1 MFNPASLCVTEINI
15 VANHYLNFLFF
26 KDNFSANM
34 IASPFVAGPR
44 LSVGPSSL
52 HSAFGN
58 LKVMIPTAPISLRQF
73 PRSTLL
79 TPPSAIKRAIPLP
92 PLLSTHNKSSF
103 LPIIRRRTISSVR
116 PKEYTCTVCRSLLG
130 GGHSPHCTSKHTQS
144 QHLRCAPVAAATAAG
159 GDGRGGS
166 GGGNNGDDNNNNNN
180 DEGEDAWTGAGVSGS
195 ASVATNVPIFE
206 DIILLDVTG
215 MRCAGCVSRVR
226 EILEDQEPV
235 KAASVNLATETAV
248 VRVMVPQTSSS
259 NTAAASVESLDKDTS
274 LASVTAAAAAATTA
288 VDFPDV
294 EIGTDPRVDLH
305 EGRIAFLASTLAQ
318 ILTEK
323 GYAATV
329 RPSDAGS
336 GASAKVV
343 EAKRAQRLKK
353 LRETTKRLVFAWVL
367 ASACLVHHVVHWLG
381 ASVPSWVHFLGST
394 PVNATLS
401 ALALLGPGRQIVA
414 EGFSSLS
421 RGAPDM
427 NSLVGLGAT
436 AAFTI
441 SAVAAALPKLGWRT
455 FFEEPA
461 MLLGI
466 VLIGRALEERA
477 KLRASADMAALSGL
491 LPPKARLILSDG
503 ASWKEVPSETV
514 AAGDDVAVLPGD
526 RIPVDGVVSGGR
538 STVDE
543 SALTGEPLPV
553 TKTEGDRV
561 TAGTINYDGRLI
573 INATASGGDTAV
585 ADVIRLVEAAQ
596 ARAAPIQRVADVV
609 AGKFT
614 YGVMGAAAV
623 TFLFWAGAGTR
634 IFPQVL
640 TPYLATAASKN
651 AATLLLSLQ
660 LACNVLVVACPCAL
674 GLAAPTAVL
683 VGTGAGARRGLL
695 IRGGDVLESAS
706 QVDTVIFD
714 KTGTLTSG
722 KPTVVNVQPMN
733 NHSTNEKSFSAEML
747 LALAGAV
754 EVASTHPIGKSI
766 IKAASSRNNSSSEY
780 APLVAVEGSFIQE
793 PGSGVVATV
802 EGHRVAVGSLEW
814 VESQVAQQAQQAV
827 ISSNGNG
834 NGARSSSTVTPPFMN
849 MPTTPTRPGHILVH
863 VSIDSHIA
871 GSIEI
876 ADEVRPDAEAVITA
890 LLKAGIKP
898 LMLSGDQMAT
908 AQAVAGAVGL
918 PAENV
923 YAGIKPAGKAAVV
936 EQLQSQGRRVAM
948 VGDGVN
954 DAAALAQADVGIAM
968 GGGVDAASEVADVV
982 LLGDKIPQ
990 VLDVLHLS
998 RATLRTI
1005 KQNMVWAFAYN
1016 AACIPLAAGA
1026 LLPGLGVGLTP
1037 SLSGALMG
1045 LSSLAVMG
1053 NSLLLQYKAIP
1064 PALPSV
1070 FSLEK
1075 KDKFK
1080 RKKEDGGSEASSAP
1094 GGTALAS

>member
-1 MFNPASLCVTEINI
+1 
-15 VANHYLNFLFF
+15 
-26 KDNFSANM
+26 M
-34 IASPFVAGPR
+34 IASPKFAGSR
-44 LSVGPSSL
+44 LSIGPNSL
-52 HSAFGN
+52 HPTIGNTKVSSSA
-58 LKVMIPTAPISLRQF
+58 ARISLRQL

-79 TPPSAIKRAIPLP
+79 TPPSAITCAIPLP
-92 PLLSTHNKSSF
+92 PPSSIPSRSSF
-103 LPIIRRRTISSVR
+103 LRINRGRTTPAARS
-116 PKEYTCTVCRSLLG
+116 KENTCTVCRSLQG
-130 GGHSPHCTSKHTQS
+130 GGHSPRCTSKQTQS
-144 QHLRCAPVAAATAAG
+144 QHPRCTPIAAAVG
-159 GDGRGGS
+159 GDGYGGT
-166 GGGNNGDDNNNNNN
+166 GGGDGGGDSNNN
-180 DEGEDAWTGAGVSGS
+180 DGEDAWTGTVSGS
-195 ASVATNVPIFE
+195 ASVAMNAPLLE

-248 VRVMVPQTSSS
+248 VRVMLPRTSLASTAAPFRS
-259 NTAAASVESLDKDTS
+259 IDTATASTAAAASVNAA
-274 LASVTAAAAAATTA
+274 ASAATAAVELT
-288 VDFPDV
+288 DV
-294 EIGTDPRVDLH
+294 ELGTASSVDPH
-305 EGRIAFLASTLAQ
+305 EGRLDFLATTLAQ

-323 GYAATV
+323 GYAASV

-343 EAKRAQRLKK
+343 EAKRAQRLKR

-367 ASACLVHHVVHWLG
+367 ASGCLVHHVGHWFG

-414 EGFSSLS
+414 EGFSALA

-436 AAFTI
+436 AAFAI

-461 MLLGI
+461 MLLGV

-491 LPPKARLILSDG
+491 LPPKARLLLSDG

-526 RIPVDGVVSGGR
+526 RIPVDGVVAGGR

-553 TKTEGDRV
+553 TKLEGDRV
-561 TAGTINYDGRLI
+561 TAGTVNYDGRLVI
-573 INATASGGDTAV
+573 RAAASGGDTAV

-596 ARAAPIQRVADVV
+596 ARAAPIQRFADVV

-614 YGVMGAAAV
+614 YGVMGAAAA

-640 TPYLATAASKN
+640 TPYLATAASKS
-651 AATLLLSLQ
+651 AASLLLSLQ
-660 LACNVLVVACPCAL
+660 IACNVLVVACPCAL

-706 QVDTVIFD
+706 QIDTVIFD

-722 KPTVVNVQPMN
+722 KPIVINVQP
-733 NHSTNEKSFSAEML
+733 NHTTDGKSSFSAEEL

-754 EVASTHPIGKSI
+754 EVASTHPIGKAI
-766 IKAASSRNNSSSEY
+766 IKAADSSNKSTNN

-802 EGHRVAVGSLEW
+802 EGQRVAVGNFKW

-827 ISSNGNG
+827 ISSNGTSNG
-834 NGARSSSTVTPPFMN
+834 TSSIVTPPVTN
-849 MPTTPTRPGHILVH
+849 MSTTPTQPGHILVY

-876 ADEVRPDAEAVITA
+876 ADEVRPDSEAVITA
-890 LLKAGIKP
+890 LLKAGIRP
-898 LMLSGDQMAT
+898 LMLSGDQKAT
-908 AQAVAGAVGL
+908 ADAVAGAVGL

-923 YAGIKPAGKAAVV
+923 YAGVKPAGKAAVV
-936 EQLQSQGRRVAM
+936 EQLQSQGMRVAM

-998 RATLRTI
+998 RTTLQTI

-1045 LSSLAVMG
+1045 LSSLAVMV

-1064 PALPSV
+1064 PALESAT
-1070 FSLEK
+1070 SLQGKEK
-1075 KDKFK
+1075 IKL
-1080 RKKEDGGSEASSAP
+1080 KEDGKSASVASSSP
-1094 GGTALAS
+1094 GGTALA

>member
-1 MFNPASLCVTEINI
+1 MITSP
-15 VANHYLNFLFF
+15 NF
-26 KDNFSANM
+26 
-34 IASPFVAGPR
+34 AGPR
-44 LSVGPSSL
+44 LSIGPSSL
-52 HSAFGN
+52 HSGIGN
-58 LKVMIPTAPISLRQF
+58 VKLLISTAPISLRQF
-73 PRSTLL
+73 PRGTRMR
-79 TPPSAIKRAIPLP
+79 PSSAVGCAIPLP
-92 PLLSTHNKSSF
+92 PLLSTHTKSCF
-103 LPIIRRRTISSVR
+103 LLNDRGRTTSSVR
-116 PKEYTCTVCRSLLG
+116 PKENACTVCRSLLG
-130 GGHSPHCTSKHTQS
+130 GGHSPDCTSKQKQS
-144 QHLRCAPVAAATAAG
+144 RHPRCFPIAAATAVG
-159 GDGRGGS
+159 GDGYGGS
-166 GGGNNGDDNNNNNN
+166 GGGDSGDDNDNNSNN
-180 DEGEDAWTGAGVSGS
+180 EGEDAWTGAISGS
-195 ASVATNVPIFE
+195 ATAAIQIPILE
-206 DIILLDVTG
+206 DVILLDVNG

-248 VRVMVPQTSSS
+248 VRVMLPRASPSS
-259 NTAAASVESLDKDTS
+259 TAAPVESTTTAFGTAASSAAITATELIDIELGRASSVDPHEDRLAS
-274 LASVTAAAAAATTA
+274 LATA
-288 VDFPDV
+288 
-294 EIGTDPRVDLH
+294 
-305 EGRIAFLASTLAQ
+305 LAQ

-343 EAKRAQRLKK
+343 EAKRAQRVKRLH
-353 LRETTKRLVFAWVL
+353 ETTKRLVFAWVL

-414 EGFSSLS
+414 EGFSALAH
-421 RGAPDM
+421 GAPDM

-461 MLLGI
+461 MLLGV

-526 RIPVDGVVSGGR
+526 RIPVDGVVAGGR

-553 TKTEGDRV
+553 TKTDGDRV
-561 TAGTINYDGRLI
+561 TAGTVNYDGRLI
-573 INATASGGDTAV
+573 IRATASGGDTAV

-596 ARAAPIQRVADVV
+596 ARAAPIQRLADVV

-614 YGVMGAAAV
+614 YGVMGAAAA

-640 TPYLATAASKN
+640 TPYLATAASKS
-651 AATLLLSLQ
+651 AASLLLSLQ

-722 KPTVVNVQPMN
+722 KPTVVNVQP
-733 NHSTNEKSFSAEML
+733 NHNTTTATTTTNSFSTEQL

-754 EVASTHPIGKSI
+754 EVASTHPIGKAI
-766 IKAASSRNNSSSEY
+766 IKAAASSNSANS

-814 VESQVAQQAQQAV
+814 VESQVAQHAQQAA

-834 NGARSSSTVTPPFMN
+834 NGTGASNAATPPIN
-849 MPTTPTRPGHILVH
+849 NVSTTPTRPGHILVH

-876 ADEVRPDAEAVITA
+876 ADEIRPDAEAVINA
-890 LLKAGIKP
+890 LLKAGITP
-898 LMLSGDQMAT
+898 LMLSGDQNAT
-908 AQAVAGAVGL
+908 AQAVATAVGL
-918 PAENV
+918 PADNV
-923 YAGIKPAGKAAVV
+923 YAGVKPAGKAAVV

-1064 PALPSV
+1064 PALPIALS
-1070 FSLEK
+1070 SQEEEK
-1075 KDKFK
+1075 YK
-1080 RKKEDGGSEASSAP
+1080 KKEAGHSDAGSVASSSP
-1094 GGTALAS
+1094 GGTALA

>member
-1 MFNPASLCVTEINI
+1 MVKYTPV
-15 VANHYLNFLFF
+15 
-26 KDNFSANM
+26 
-34 IASPFVAGPR
+34 
-44 LSVGPSSL
+44 
-52 HSAFGN
+52 
-58 LKVMIPTAPISLRQF
+58 SLRQF
-73 PRSTLL
+73 PRTTRLNSSKSVIGCAL
-79 TPPSAIKRAIPLP
+79 PPSSTRTNT
-92 PLLSTHNKSSF
+92 PLLSRNPAFSA
-103 LPIIRRRTISSVR
+103 R
-116 PKEYTCTVCRSLLG
+116 PKEHACTVCRSLLG
-130 GGHSPHCTSKHTQS
+130 NSHSPHCTSKHS
-144 QHLRCAPVAAATAAG
+144 HLSFRCHPISAAAAASSGG
-159 GDGRGGS
+159 GDGFGDS
-166 GGGNNGDDNNNNNN
+166 GGGSNDDNNNNNN
-180 DEGEDAWTGAGVSGS
+180 DNDNSWTGAVSGS
-195 ASVATNVPIFE
+195 ASAAIKLPILE
-206 DIILLDVTG
+206 DIILLDVNG

-226 EILEDQEPV
+226 EILEDQDAV
-235 KAASVNLATETAV
+235 RAASVNLATETAV
-248 VRVMVPQTSSS
+248 VRVILPQLPQSSSSLSENTSSS
-259 NTAAASVESLDKDTS
+259 TVTTAT
-274 LASVTAAAAAATTA
+274 ATTA
-288 VDFPDV
+288 ASTATAGIEANIPDI
-294 EIGTDPRVDLH
+294 EQGLSPMDPH
-305 EGRIAFLASTLAQ
+305 EGALVSLATTLAQ

-343 EAKRAQRLKK
+343 EAKRAQRLKR

-414 EGFSSLS
+414 EGFSALA

-461 MLLGI
+461 MLLGV

-503 ASWKEVPSETV
+503 TSWKEVPSETV
-514 AAGDDVAVLPGD
+514 ASGDDVAVLPGD
-526 RIPVDGVVSGGR
+526 RIPVDGVVEGGR

-553 TKTEGDRV
+553 TKTQGDRV
-561 TAGTINYDGRLI
+561 TAGTVNYDGHLVI
-573 INATASGGDTAV
+573 KATASGGDTAV

-596 ARAAPIQRVADVV
+596 ARAAPIQRLADVV

-614 YGVMGAAAV
+614 YGVMGAAAA

-634 IFPQVL
+634 MFPQVL
-640 TPYLATAASKN
+640 TPYLATAASKS
-651 AATLLLSLQ
+651 AASLLLSLQ

-706 QVDTVIFD
+706 QVDTVVFD

-722 KPTVVNVQPMN
+722 KPIVVNVQPNTTN
-733 NHSTNEKSFSAEML
+733 NNNSSGSDGKKVGIFSVEEL

-754 EVASTHPIGKSI
+754 EVASTHPIGKAI
-766 IKAASSRNNSSSEY
+766 IKAASKNNAST
-780 APLVAVEGSFIQE
+780 APLVAVQGSFTQE

-814 VESQVAQQAQQAV
+814 VESQVTQHAHQEEV
-827 ISSNGNG
+827 YTNGNG
-834 NGARSSSTVTPPFMN
+834 NGNGSTNSSNSSTTSNTIPNSTV
-849 MPTTPTRPGHILVH
+849 PTTPGHILVH

-871 GSIEI
+871 GTIEI
-876 ADEVRPDAEAVITA
+876 ADELRPDASAVIAA

-898 LMLSGDQMAT
+898 LMLSGDQAAT
-908 AQAVAGAVGL
+908 AQAVAAAVGL
-918 PAENV
+918 PLENV
-923 YAGIKPAGKAAVV
+923 FAGVKPAGKAAVV
-936 EQLQSQGRRVAM
+936 EKLQSEGRRVAM

-1016 AACIPLAAGA
+1016 VACIPLAAGA

-1037 SLSGALMG
+1037 SVSGALMG

-1064 PALPSV
+1064 PALPTAS
-1070 FSLEK
+1070 SEDKKKIESIK
-1075 KDKFK
+1075 KDG
-1080 RKKEDGGSEASSAP
+1080 KESDGGVASSSP
-1094 GGTALAS
+1094 GSGTALA